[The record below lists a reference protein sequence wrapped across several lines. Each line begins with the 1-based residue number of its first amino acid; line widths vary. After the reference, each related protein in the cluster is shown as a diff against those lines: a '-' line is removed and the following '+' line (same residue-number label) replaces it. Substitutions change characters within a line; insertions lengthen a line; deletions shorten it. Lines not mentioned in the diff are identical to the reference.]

1 MQRRT
6 LITLLAS
13 LTGGAVLPTWAQVG
27 SKDEAPDALI
37 KRLSTDLL
45 ELVKKDPALKKGDL
59 ARISEVVDRE
69 VIPYVN
75 FRKMTSAAVGPQWR
89 QASEAQREQLQ
100 QAFKGMLIRTY
111 AGALAQVSD
120 QKVVV
125 KPLRAAPGDTDVL
138 VRTEVRGKGEPIKLD
153 YRLDKAAAADTAW
166 KIIDVNVGGLW
177 LVQNYRSQF
186 AQELTK
192 GGIDGLIT
200 TLVERNK
207 TAAK

>member
-13 LTGGAVLPTWAQVG
+13 LTGGAVLPTWAQTG

-100 QAFKGMLIRTY
+100 QAFKGMLIR
-111 AGALAQVSD
+111 S
-120 QKVVV
+120 
-125 KPLRAAPGDTDVL
+125 
-138 VRTEVRGKGEPIKLD
+138 
-153 YRLDKAAAADTAW
+153 
-166 KIIDVNVGGLW
+166 
-177 LVQNYRSQF
+177 
-186 AQELTK
+186 
-192 GGIDGLIT
+192 
-200 TLVERNK
+200 
-207 TAAK
+207 